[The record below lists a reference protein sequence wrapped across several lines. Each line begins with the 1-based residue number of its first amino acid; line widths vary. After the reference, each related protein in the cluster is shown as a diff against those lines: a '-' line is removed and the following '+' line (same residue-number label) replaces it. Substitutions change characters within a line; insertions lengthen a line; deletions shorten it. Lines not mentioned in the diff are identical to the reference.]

1 MTIAC
6 LNELLFTLRKGL
18 YLLSH
23 DTNLLFLSFWVFVQG
38 AIEKLL
44 RFQSFFRVVMCLL
57 DAYSTVIQASLGI
70 QMRMA
75 RNN

>member
-44 RFQSFFRVVMCLL
+44 RFPKLL
-57 DAYSTVIQASLGI
+57 SSSYVFA
-70 QMRMA
+70 
-75 RNN
+75 